1 MKDELY
7 IDGAK
12 IELPEKGTGIVLNR
26 AVGKP
31 ADISSILSGFSYTIQ
46 LPKTANNIQA
56 FGFSTEINV
65 DSDYPHVEHTAKVIR
80 DGVILF
86 DNGIA
91 VIKSVIQ
98 TIDVLISWGTD
109 ERLTILNNT
118 KLNTLDMGKVRWDYG
133 ISNSE
138 LDYVTWVAGLDGRE
152 NQMPEHLRPAIRVS
166 TIFNTLIGAAY
177 QINSEYQNLI
187 NKMWLM
193 LPTTNGNKETVGDL
207 SFRIKGN
214 ATLENIKSRLYPDV
228 LPQIFFDSKYD
239 LIYRIAGKPQYV
251 NIPLGGRYK
260 IYGRINTTVPVGQWL
275 FGIYTLPEETI
286 TEEYT
291 PDFDIFSTTFTF
303 LIDQYIEIGA
313 GNICFGITSEHD
325 EGEFDIDFQLFFEP
339 ENEKDYSNTAFL
351 LDYPIGP
358 NLPDISALDF
368 IKSIMGVFGLMVE
381 KGRDRLNLF
390 NVDDII
396 ASKKDAIDISGM
408 LIDKNDDKLEYTYG
422 LTKTNIL
429 KYAEDDLINKEYG
442 SYTFSA
448 DTYDKKENVVYQS
461 PYAAM
466 EKSIPLYS
474 ITENGWE
481 LNKTSKCRLLIE
493 DGERTLKVLD
503 KFMNPA
509 KTLTFKS
516 FTFDNLKYEN
526 LVKKYWQGYIGVFAN
541 TPRIAYRKAILPPNF
556 LPNYS
561 FNTPVYASGNYYML
575 LSIKN
580 YSGTGKADIELA
592 LLDNIKFVSPT
603 NLKNVLI
610 ERYESPIKFDIDTVA
625 LYTRTGEEPNNG
637 KLIRELDNIPTSEDL
652 SQTYIPLDKGTGAA
666 LKILLKNLPFLRK
679 DAPDV
684 AEELIKFLK
693 GAEFGEFISSMI
705 TGTGAR
711 IDASGHAEFDSVA
724 IRKWLE
730 TPELRYNRVTVVG
743 SEFWVTDGA
752 KFDTV
757 TKAGNLFIV
766 KLKLEEGE
774 IVPLFVG
781 DILKGIYYD
790 KSTDGKVKGF
800 RTLWFRVNAV
810 DQASQTIT
818 VASRYPD
825 DEKYNPVP
833 FLEVARIG
841 SFTNKERQRSI
852 LIDGKENC
860 ITFLDNVN
868 TWDITPAMEVCWF
881 GRKDRSIPG
890 VPSTAGYN
898 AKLSNIIMSGKIF
911 QYDEISGNDYLVP
924 IDKGSYIPGRK
935 YAYYDRVSATGGL
948 WLCVNENGTTSAPGT
963 NSSDWQ
969 LQVSDGSFTK
979 YQFAVNTSLTT
990 APSTGWQDTP
1000 PAVASGQYL
1009 WMRTGIVTP
1018 PATEPEKWAPVRIGG
1033 EKGDKGEQGP
1043 QGIQG
1048 TQGVKG
1054 DKGDSGISQYFHV
1067 RYSANAN
1074 GNPMS
1079 TTPNTY
1085 IGTVVTSSQTAP
1097 TSYTDYTWT
1106 QFKGS
1111 QGAKGEQGIPGTN
1124 GANGKTSYL
1133 HIKYSND
1140 GKTFTANNG
1149 ETPGAWIGQYVDYTE
1164 ADSNTFSTY
1173 TWSKIK
1179 GDTGATGPK
1188 GDKGD
1193 TGDIKLNH
1201 LGADY
1206 SPYTAYKTGDVVPF
1220 NGGKIYC
1227 KKDNTGVT
1235 PVPFLKTG
1243 GKYLK
1248 TGNYYLLAVPLSA
1261 ANLNKTYWEIFQ
1273 DKPIVRAT
1281 RWLTSNTSVIRF
1293 NTIGSPVPSTA
1304 IVQCKRQRDGLPVE
1318 DCADLW
1324 LTYRTYAE
1332 TTYIS
1337 QSTPVKTIS
1346 VALGN
1351 FRADGIYYVRGY
1363 ENEQDAKD
1371 WNGNF
1376 TTEYTITHAN
1386 DGIGQAGA
1394 TGASVRPRGVWNA
1407 ASEYVWN
1414 DEWRDVVQVLV
1425 NGQYVS
1431 YSVKVKG
1438 TVPVG
1443 VKPDSSAGA
1452 AYWGSAQKF
1461 DFVATDLFLAEMA
1474 YIKNLGVHTLKTEA
1488 SGVRIEIIPDGGNTR
1503 IKAINK
1509 NGETVMSI
1517 GFDSRDGEGNPKVQI
1532 RKDGKELTLFAGR
1545 MYVSGSSGRLLRIAE
1560 SSTGKCMT
1568 ISGLGTYDEVASGEM
1583 YRMDNNLVGIKP

>member
-1 MKDELY
+1 MTE
-7 IDGAK
+7 
-12 IELPEKGTGIVLNR
+12 
-26 AVGKP
+26 
-31 ADISSILSGFSYTIQ
+31 IQ
-46 LPKTANNIQA
+46 HKKVRKTA
-56 FGFSTEINV
+56 
-65 DSDYPHVEHTAKVIR
+65 
-80 DGVILF
+80 
-86 DNGIA
+86 
-91 VIKSVIQ
+91 
-98 TIDVLISWGTD
+98 
-109 ERLTILNNT
+109 
-118 KLNTLDMGKVRWDYG
+118 
-133 ISNSE
+133 
-138 LDYVTWVAGLDGRE
+138 
-152 NQMPEHLRPAIRVS
+152 
-166 TIFNTLIGAAY
+166 
-177 QINSEYQNLI
+177 
-187 NKMWLM
+187 
-193 LPTTNGNKETVGDL
+193 LP
-207 SFRIKGN
+207 
-214 ATLENIKSRLYPDV
+214 
-228 LPQIFFDSKYD
+228 
-239 LIYRIAGKPQYV
+239 
-251 NIPLGGRYK
+251 
-260 IYGRINTTVPVGQWL
+260 
-275 FGIYTLPEETI
+275 
-286 TEEYT
+286 
-291 PDFDIFSTTFTF
+291 
-303 LIDQYIEIGA
+303 
-313 GNICFGITSEHD
+313 
-325 EGEFDIDFQLFFEP
+325 
-339 ENEKDYSNTAFL
+339 
-351 LDYPIGP
+351 
-358 NLPDISALDF
+358 
-368 IKSIMGVFGLMVE
+368 
-381 KGRDRLNLF
+381 
-390 NVDDII
+390 
-396 ASKKDAIDISGM
+396 
-408 LIDKNDDKLEYTYG
+408 
-422 LTKTNIL
+422 
-429 KYAEDDLINKEYG
+429 
-442 SYTFSA
+442 
-448 DTYDKKENVVYQS
+448 
-461 PYAAM
+461 
-466 EKSIPLYS
+466 
-474 ITENGWE
+474 
-481 LNKTSKCRLLIE
+481 
-493 DGERTLKVLD
+493 
-503 KFMNPA
+503 
-509 KTLTFKS
+509 
-516 FTFDNLKYEN
+516 
-526 LVKKYWQGYIGVFAN
+526 
-541 TPRIAYRKAILPPNF
+541 
-556 LPNYS
+556 
-561 FNTPVYASGNYYML
+561 
-575 LSIKN
+575 
-580 YSGTGKADIELA
+580 
-592 LLDNIKFVSPT
+592 
-603 NLKNVLI
+603 
-610 ERYESPIKFDIDTVA
+610 
-625 LYTRTGEEPNNG
+625 RTG
-637 KLIRELDNIPTSEDL
+637 RELDAVNGTGGMSFSSSGGGTGGVTDHSQLTGVKNIEEYQEGAKDVHLTSEYADHL
-652 SQTYIPLDKGTGAA
+652 KRLAKYRIVKAKDPVEKITDNDIFTA
-666 LKILLKNLPFLRK
+666 LATLAHFLRK

-684 AEELIKFLK
+684 AEGLIKFLK

-730 TPELRYNRVTVVG
+730 TPELRYNRAYVVG
-743 SEFWVTDGA
+743 DELWVTPGG

-766 KLKLEEGE
+766 KMKLEEGE
-774 IVPLFVG
+774 LVPLMEG

-790 KSTDGKVKGF
+790 KSTDGNIKGF

-841 SFTNKERQRSI
+841 SFTNEERQRSI

-948 WLCVNENGTTSAPGT
+948 WLCVNENGTTSAPGV

-1054 DKGDSGISQYFHV
+1054 DKGDSGTSQYFHV

-1085 IGTVVTSSQTAP
+1085 IGTVVTSSKTAP

-1164 ADSNTFSTY
+1164 ADSNTFSAYTWNKIKGDKGDTGPAGAQGPKGDTGPTGSQGIPGTSQYFHVKYSANSNGNPMSDTPNTYIGTVVTSSPTAPTSYSSYKWVQLKGSQGPKGDQGIKGATGANGVSSYLHIKYSDNGTSFTANNGETPGQWIGQYVDSNPTDSTVFSVYTWSKIKGDKGDKGATGATGPKGDTGPTGSQGIPGTSSYFHVKYSANANGNPMSDTPNTYIGTAVTTSATAPTSYTAYKWVQLKGSQGAKGELGIAGPKGTDGKTSYLHIKYSNDGKTFTANNGETPGAWIGQYTDFTQADSNTFSTY
-1173 TWSKIK
+1173 TWTKIK

-1235 PVPFLKTG
+1235 PVSFLKTG
-1243 GKYLK
+1243 GKFIK
-1248 TGNYYLLAVPLSA
+1248 TGGMYLLAVPLTA

-1346 VALGN
+1346 VTLTN
-1351 FRADGIYYVRGY
+1351 LRADGIYYVRGY

-1376 TTEYTITHAN
+1376 TTEFTITHAN
-1386 DGIGQAGA
+1386 DGIGQTGD
-1394 TGASVRPRGVWNA
+1394 TGASPRMRGMW
-1407 ASEYVWN
+1407 SGSISDYVWN
-1414 DEWRDVVQVLV
+1414 SQWRDIVIRTV
-1425 NGQYVS
+1425 NGVNIQYA
-1431 YSVKVKG
+1431 VKVKG
-1438 TVPVG
+1438 TVPANID
-1443 VKPDSSAGA
+1443 PSSSAGA
-1452 AYWGSAQKF
+1452 TYWEQAQQFKF
-1461 DFVATDLFLAEMA
+1461 IATDLLLADK
-1474 YIKNLGVHTLKTEA
+1474 IKSDMIDTNGLIVNTLKTST
-1488 SGVRIEIIPDGGNTR
+1488 SGVRIEIAPAGNNTR
-1503 IKAINK
+1503 IKAIDS
-1509 NGETVMSI
+1509 NGSTVLSI
-1517 GFDSRDGEGNPKVQI
+1517 GFEDHNGTASPWVLLSTAYGTTTLYPGEVSVTTYYGNTQRTVGI
-1532 RKDGKELTLFAGR
+1532 RR
-1545 MYVSGSSGRLLRIAE
+1545 

-1568 ISGLGTYDEVASGEM
+1568 IAGLGRYDEVASGEM
-1583 YRMDNNLVGIKP
+1583 YRMDNDLVGIKP

>member
-1 MKDELY
+1 MTE
-7 IDGAK
+7 
-12 IELPEKGTGIVLNR
+12 
-26 AVGKP
+26 
-31 ADISSILSGFSYTIQ
+31 IQ
-46 LPKTANNIQA
+46 HKKVRKTA
-56 FGFSTEINV
+56 
-65 DSDYPHVEHTAKVIR
+65 
-80 DGVILF
+80 
-86 DNGIA
+86 
-91 VIKSVIQ
+91 
-98 TIDVLISWGTD
+98 
-109 ERLTILNNT
+109 
-118 KLNTLDMGKVRWDYG
+118 
-133 ISNSE
+133 
-138 LDYVTWVAGLDGRE
+138 
-152 NQMPEHLRPAIRVS
+152 
-166 TIFNTLIGAAY
+166 
-177 QINSEYQNLI
+177 
-187 NKMWLM
+187 
-193 LPTTNGNKETVGDL
+193 LP
-207 SFRIKGN
+207 
-214 ATLENIKSRLYPDV
+214 
-228 LPQIFFDSKYD
+228 
-239 LIYRIAGKPQYV
+239 
-251 NIPLGGRYK
+251 
-260 IYGRINTTVPVGQWL
+260 
-275 FGIYTLPEETI
+275 
-286 TEEYT
+286 
-291 PDFDIFSTTFTF
+291 
-303 LIDQYIEIGA
+303 
-313 GNICFGITSEHD
+313 
-325 EGEFDIDFQLFFEP
+325 
-339 ENEKDYSNTAFL
+339 
-351 LDYPIGP
+351 
-358 NLPDISALDF
+358 
-368 IKSIMGVFGLMVE
+368 
-381 KGRDRLNLF
+381 
-390 NVDDII
+390 
-396 ASKKDAIDISGM
+396 
-408 LIDKNDDKLEYTYG
+408 
-422 LTKTNIL
+422 
-429 KYAEDDLINKEYG
+429 
-442 SYTFSA
+442 
-448 DTYDKKENVVYQS
+448 
-461 PYAAM
+461 
-466 EKSIPLYS
+466 
-474 ITENGWE
+474 
-481 LNKTSKCRLLIE
+481 
-493 DGERTLKVLD
+493 
-503 KFMNPA
+503 
-509 KTLTFKS
+509 
-516 FTFDNLKYEN
+516 
-526 LVKKYWQGYIGVFAN
+526 
-541 TPRIAYRKAILPPNF
+541 
-556 LPNYS
+556 
-561 FNTPVYASGNYYML
+561 
-575 LSIKN
+575 
-580 YSGTGKADIELA
+580 
-592 LLDNIKFVSPT
+592 
-603 NLKNVLI
+603 
-610 ERYESPIKFDIDTVA
+610 
-625 LYTRTGEEPNNG
+625 RTG
-637 KLIRELDNIPTSEDL
+637 RELDAVNGTGGMSFSSGGGGTGGVTDHSQLTGVKNIEEYQEGAKDVHLTSEYADHL
-652 SQTYIPLDKGTGAA
+652 KRLAKYRIVKAKDPVEKITDNDIFTA
-666 LKILLKNLPFLRK
+666 LATLAHFLRK

-684 AEELIKFLK
+684 ATELLKFLK

-757 TKAGNLFIV
+757 TKSGNLFIV

-774 IVPLFVG
+774 IVSLFVG

-790 KSTDGKVKGF
+790 KSTDGNIKGF

-818 VASRYPD
+818 IASRYPD
-825 DEKYNPVP
+825 DAKYNPVP

-841 SFTNKERQRSI
+841 SFTDESRQRSI

-1517 GFDSRDGEGNPKVQI
+1517 GFDSRDGEGNPKVQL
-1532 RKDGKELTLFAGR
+1532 RKDGKDLTLYAGS
-1545 MYVSGSSGRLLRIAE
+1545 MYVRGSSGRLLRFAE

-1568 ISGLGTYDEVASGEM
+1568 ISGLGGYDDVDPGEM
-1583 YRMDNNLVGIKP
+1583 YQQDNGLVGIKR

>member
-166 TIFNTLIGAAY
+166 TIFNTLIGSAY

-679 DAPDV
+679 DIQDV
-684 AEELIKFLK
+684 ALEVIKFLK

-766 KLKLEEGE
+766 KMKLEEGE
-774 IVPLFVG
+774 IIPLFVG

-825 DEKYNPVP
+825 DAKYNPVP

-841 SFTNKERQRSI
+841 SFTDESRQRSI

-948 WLCVNENGTTSAPGT
+948 WLCVNENGTTSAPSEG
-963 NSSDWQ
+963 SADWL
-969 LQVSDGSFTK
+969 LQV
-979 YQFAVNTSLTT
+979 
-990 APSTGWQDTP
+990 
-1000 PAVASGQYL
+1000 
-1009 WMRTGIVTP
+1009 
-1018 PATEPEKWAPVRIGG
+1018 
-1033 EKGDKGEQGP
+1033 
-1043 QGIQG
+1043 
-1048 TQGVKG
+1048 
-1054 DKGDSGISQYFHV
+1054 
-1067 RYSANAN
+1067 AN
-1074 GNPMS
+1074 G
-1079 TTPNTY
+1079 
-1085 IGTVVTSSQTAP
+1085 
-1097 TSYTDYTWT
+1097 
-1106 QFKGS
+1106 
-1111 QGAKGEQGIPGTN
+1111 E
-1124 GANGKTSYL
+1124 
-1133 HIKYSND
+1133 
-1140 GKTFTANNG
+1140 
-1149 ETPGAWIGQYVDYTE
+1149 
-1164 ADSNTFSTY
+1164 
-1173 TWSKIK
+1173 
-1179 GDTGATGPK
+1179 K

-1193 TGDIKLNH
+1193 TGDINLNH
-1201 LGADY
+1201 LDTDY

-1261 ANLNKTYWEIFQ
+1261 SNLNKTYWEIFQ

-1304 IVQCKRQRDGLPVE
+1304 IVQCKRQRDGFPVE

-1363 ENEQDAKD
+1363 ESEQDAKD

-1386 DGIGQAGA
+1386 DGIGQAGD
-1394 TGASVRPRGVWNA
+1394 TGASPRMRGMW
-1407 ASEYVWN
+1407 SGSISDYVWN
-1414 DEWRDVVQVLV
+1414 SQWRDIVIRTV
-1425 NGQYVS
+1425 NGVNIQYA
-1431 YSVKVKG
+1431 VKVKG
-1438 TVPVG
+1438 TVPANID
-1443 VKPDSSAGA
+1443 PSSSAGA
-1452 AYWGSAQKF
+1452 TYWEQAQQFKF
-1461 DFVATDLFLAEMA
+1461 IATDLLLADK
-1474 YIKNLGVHTLKTEA
+1474 IKSDMINTNGLVVNSLKTTA
-1488 SGVRIEIIPDGGNTR
+1488 AGVRIEIIPDGGNTR

-1560 SSTGKCMT
+1560 SSTGKCVT
-1568 ISGLGTYDEVASGEM
+1568 ISGLGGYDDVSSGEM

>member
-1 MKDELY
+1 MTE
-7 IDGAK
+7 
-12 IELPEKGTGIVLNR
+12 
-26 AVGKP
+26 
-31 ADISSILSGFSYTIQ
+31 IQ
-46 LPKTANNIQA
+46 HKKVRKTA
-56 FGFSTEINV
+56 
-65 DSDYPHVEHTAKVIR
+65 
-80 DGVILF
+80 
-86 DNGIA
+86 
-91 VIKSVIQ
+91 
-98 TIDVLISWGTD
+98 
-109 ERLTILNNT
+109 
-118 KLNTLDMGKVRWDYG
+118 
-133 ISNSE
+133 
-138 LDYVTWVAGLDGRE
+138 
-152 NQMPEHLRPAIRVS
+152 
-166 TIFNTLIGAAY
+166 
-177 QINSEYQNLI
+177 
-187 NKMWLM
+187 
-193 LPTTNGNKETVGDL
+193 LP
-207 SFRIKGN
+207 
-214 ATLENIKSRLYPDV
+214 
-228 LPQIFFDSKYD
+228 
-239 LIYRIAGKPQYV
+239 
-251 NIPLGGRYK
+251 
-260 IYGRINTTVPVGQWL
+260 
-275 FGIYTLPEETI
+275 
-286 TEEYT
+286 
-291 PDFDIFSTTFTF
+291 
-303 LIDQYIEIGA
+303 
-313 GNICFGITSEHD
+313 
-325 EGEFDIDFQLFFEP
+325 
-339 ENEKDYSNTAFL
+339 
-351 LDYPIGP
+351 
-358 NLPDISALDF
+358 
-368 IKSIMGVFGLMVE
+368 
-381 KGRDRLNLF
+381 
-390 NVDDII
+390 
-396 ASKKDAIDISGM
+396 
-408 LIDKNDDKLEYTYG
+408 
-422 LTKTNIL
+422 
-429 KYAEDDLINKEYG
+429 
-442 SYTFSA
+442 
-448 DTYDKKENVVYQS
+448 
-461 PYAAM
+461 
-466 EKSIPLYS
+466 
-474 ITENGWE
+474 
-481 LNKTSKCRLLIE
+481 
-493 DGERTLKVLD
+493 
-503 KFMNPA
+503 
-509 KTLTFKS
+509 
-516 FTFDNLKYEN
+516 
-526 LVKKYWQGYIGVFAN
+526 
-541 TPRIAYRKAILPPNF
+541 
-556 LPNYS
+556 
-561 FNTPVYASGNYYML
+561 
-575 LSIKN
+575 
-580 YSGTGKADIELA
+580 
-592 LLDNIKFVSPT
+592 
-603 NLKNVLI
+603 
-610 ERYESPIKFDIDTVA
+610 
-625 LYTRTGEEPNNG
+625 RTG
-637 KLIRELDNIPTSEDL
+637 RELDAVNGTGGMSFSSGGGGTGGVTDHSQLTGVKNIEEYQEGAKDVHLTSEYADHL
-652 SQTYIPLDKGTGAA
+652 KRLAKYRIVKAKDPVDVEKITDNDIFTA
-666 LKILLKNLPFLRK
+666 LATLAHFLRK

-684 AEELIKFLK
+684 ATELIKFLK

-730 TPELRYNRVTVVG
+730 TPELRYNRAYVVG
-743 SEFWVTDGA
+743 DELWVTPGG

-766 KLKLEEGE
+766 KMKLEEGE
-774 IVPLFVG
+774 LVPLMEG

-790 KSTDGKVKGF
+790 KSVDGKVKGF
-800 RTLWFRVNAV
+800 RALWFRVNAV

-825 DEKYNPVP
+825 DEKYNPVQ

-841 SFTNKERQRSI
+841 SFTDESRQRSI

-860 ITFLDNVN
+860 ITFLDHVN

-1018 PATEPEKWAPVRIGG
+1018 PATQPEKWAPVRIGG

-1048 TQGVKG
+1048 IQGTQGVKG
-1054 DKGDSGISQYFHV
+1054 DKGDSGTSQYFHV

-1085 IGTVVTSSQTAP
+1085 IGTVVTSSKTAP

-1149 ETPGAWIGQYVDYTE
+1149 ETPGTWIGQYVDYTE
-1164 ADSNTFSTY
+1164 ADSNTFSAYTWNKIKGDKGDTGPAGAQGPKGDTGPTGSQGIPGTSSYFHVKYSANANGNPMSDTPNTYIGTAVTTSATAPTSYTAYKWVQLKGSQGAKGEQGIAGPKGTDGKTSYLHIKYSNDGKTFTANNGETPGAWIGQYTDFTQADSNTFSTY

-1235 PVPFLKTG
+1235 PVSFLKTG
-1243 GKYLK
+1243 GKFIK
-1248 TGNYYLLAVPLSA
+1248 TGGMYLLAVPLTA

-1346 VALGN
+1346 VTLTN
-1351 FRADGIYYVRGY
+1351 LRADGIYYVRGY

-1376 TTEYTITHAN
+1376 TTEFTITHAN
-1386 DGIGQAGA
+1386 DGIGQTGD
-1394 TGASVRPRGVWNA
+1394 TGASPRMRGMW
-1407 ASEYVWN
+1407 SGSISDYVWN
-1414 DEWRDVVQVLV
+1414 SQWRDIVIRTV
-1425 NGQYVS
+1425 NGVNIQYA
-1431 YSVKVKG
+1431 VKVKG
-1438 TVPVG
+1438 TVPANID
-1443 VKPDSSAGA
+1443 PSSSAGA
-1452 AYWGSAQKF
+1452 TYWEQAQQFKF
-1461 DFVATDLFLAEMA
+1461 IATDLLLADK
-1474 YIKNLGVHTLKTEA
+1474 IKSDMIDTNGLTVNSLKTTA
-1488 SGVRIEIIPDGGNTR
+1488 AGVRIEIIPDGGNTR